1 MVVCSS
7 RRRSIR
13 SSSSS
18 SSSCTRAPLSQ
29 RRVAHLAAPPP
40 HVAVGHH
47 VVQLPRGLRQNLGH
61 QRRRVG
67 RHHRAVHR
75 HQPRRV
81 VQVLAQV
88 GKRLLATRV
97 DNHRRPALQQAPRE
111 PAPDRP
117 HASNDPASLADER
130 HGVVNLV
137 WGCALRWGCRS
148 AARDASEH
156 RRGWSLPRA
165 GSVPAVPT
173 QPPGGR
179 YTCRVTDPRVS
190 GQGCSCV
197 GSVHAVRR
205 CRPGSSER
213 RAGGV
218 VAPSSRA
225 PVAFGRLCTAVYQQ
239 RAGRARTPE
248 RRQNGAAA
256 EVVENAKVWIC
267 KIF

>member
-1 MVVCSS
+1 MGGRGGGGVVVCSS

-156 RRGWSLPRA
+156 RRGWSLAARWE
-165 GSVPAVPT
+165 
-173 QPPGGR
+173 
-179 YTCRVTDPRVS
+179 
-190 GQGCSCV
+190 
-197 GSVHAVRR
+197 
-205 CRPGSSER
+205 RP
-213 RAGGV
+213 
-218 VAPSSRA
+218 
-225 PVAFGRLCTAVYQQ
+225 LCL
-239 RAGRARTPE
+239 
-248 RRQNGAAA
+248 RRQVAATHVGLRILAFQDRGAVALA
-256 EVVENAKVWIC
+256 Q
-267 KIF
+267 